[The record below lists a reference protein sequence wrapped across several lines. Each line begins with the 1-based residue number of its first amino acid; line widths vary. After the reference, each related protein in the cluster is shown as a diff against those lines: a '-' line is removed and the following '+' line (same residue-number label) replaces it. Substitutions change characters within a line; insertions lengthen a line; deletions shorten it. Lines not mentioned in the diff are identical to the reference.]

1 MAEVNLKKIAEEA
14 GVSITL
20 VSLVLNNKKTR
31 VSKTTKQRILDT
43 AKKYNYV
50 PNRLASGLKS
60 KKTHIIAILAPFTPN
75 GFFSELIYYI
85 ERRAMKKGYI
95 AVVINTFHDP
105 KKEEESLTLYKSNLY
120 DGMLISSLS
129 NSSSKNVYKDMKE
142 SEFPF
147 VFIDR
152 YTKNINADIVSS
164 DHYKVSYDMT
174 TKALNKGGDNILF
187 LYRKNQVITSTAE
200 LRMKGYRDAIKA
212 ASKEP
217 LMQTFTLSDEVKSPK
232 TNLCEKLNQIE
243 ESFDSVFL
251 YSGYYLPYFLE
262 ALNKSKF
269 KDKTLNI
276 YTVDSID
283 LDQSWLGSLNQ
294 VERLNNHF
302 VTVIQDIK
310 AIAETATDRLVDK
323 IENNLDLEDNK
334 EIFIPTTYFEG

>member
-31 VSKTTKQRILDT
+31 VSKTTKERILDT

-105 KKEEESLTLYKSNLY
+105 KKEEESLHLYKSNLY

-129 NSSSKNVYKDMKE
+129 NSSSNNVYQNMKE
-142 SEFPF
+142 SDFPF
-147 VFIDR
+147 LFIDR
-152 YTKNINADIVSS
+152 YTKNIEADIVSS
-164 DHYKVSYDMT
+164 DHYKVSFDMT
-174 TKALNKGGDNILF
+174 KKALNKGSDNILF
-187 LYRKNQVITSTAE
+187 LYRKDQVITSTAE
-200 LRMKGYRDAIKA
+200 LRMQGYQDAMKA
-212 ASKEP
+212 SSKNP
-217 LMQTFTLSDEVKSPK
+217 LMQTFTLSEEDKIQN
-232 TNLCEKLNQIE
+232 TNMCEKLNLIE
-243 ESFDSVFL
+243 ETFDSVFL
-251 YSGYYLPYFLE
+251 YSGYYMPYFLE
-262 ALNKSKF
+262 ALNQSKF
-269 KDKTLNI
+269 KDKKLNI
-276 YTVDSID
+276 YTVDSIN
-283 LDQSWLGSLNQ
+283 LDQNWISRLNQ
-294 VERLNNHF
+294 VEKLNGQF

-310 AIAETATDRLVDK
+310 TIAETATDRLIDK
-323 IENNLDLEDNK
+323 IENKIELEDNK
-334 EIFIPTTYFEG
+334 KIFIPTKYFEG